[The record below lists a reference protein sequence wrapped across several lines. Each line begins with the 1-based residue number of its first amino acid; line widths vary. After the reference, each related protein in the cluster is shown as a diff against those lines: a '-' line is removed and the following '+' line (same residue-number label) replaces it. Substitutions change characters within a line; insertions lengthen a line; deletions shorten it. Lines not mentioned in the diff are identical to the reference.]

1 MTQFDR
7 IPIIISP
14 DLNGYRLAFSFG
26 EYFEPIAYYR
36 TIEEAATSRRALLDL
51 RNFERKSNV

>member
-1 MTQFDR
+1 MTQFDH

-26 EYFEPIAYYR
+26 DYFEPIACYR
-36 TIEEAATSRRALLDL
+36 TIEDAAESRRALLDL
-51 RNFERKSNV
+51 RNFERKDNA